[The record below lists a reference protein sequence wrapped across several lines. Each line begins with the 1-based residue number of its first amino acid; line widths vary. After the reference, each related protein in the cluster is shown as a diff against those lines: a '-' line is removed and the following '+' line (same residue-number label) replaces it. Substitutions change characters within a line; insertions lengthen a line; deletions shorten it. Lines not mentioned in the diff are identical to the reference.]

1 MAVRKEMIM
10 PRTLEYTLCR
20 SNENKP
26 LVTLNSPLGNGQEL
40 NSDALRRLAH
50 ELCRLADLA
59 DAQDMGRAYRHKN
72 GTTEF

>member
-1 MAVRKEMIM
+1 MNEAKEKIM
-10 PRTLEYTLCR
+10 TRTLEYTLCR

-40 NSDALRRLAH
+40 NPDALRRLAQ
-50 ELCRLADLA
+50 ELRSIADLA
-59 DAQDMGRAYRHKN
+59 DAQDMGRAYRPKK

>member
-1 MAVRKEMIM
+1 MIM

-40 NSDALRRLAH
+40 NPDALRRLAQ
-50 ELCRLADLA
+50 ELRSIADLA
-59 DAQDMGRAYRHKN
+59 DAQDMGRAYRPKK